1 MLACSQYTPSLI
13 SSLLCCTVLLCLPCH
28 LYHALYALCSFMEHV
43 FSTVNSNES
52 TTKFTIALLDS
63 RGFVQLATLLQF
75 IPLPFEHLQ
84 QHVANHETFRDI
96 AFSTK
101 YLGRYTLMK
110 LMKESQFINVLLT
123 VIFVQRKNIFTR
135 SEFCVVWQY
144 FASQHCALFPYVF
157 QYPNPPKWTGPK
169 IRPKHV
175 KLVVDAMLQGLGR
188 QLRCCGVDVRI
199 LTNDRYHH
207 DAIKVS
213 K

>member
-28 LYHALYALCSFMEHV
+28 PYHALYALCSFMEHV
-43 FSTVNSNES
+43 FSIVNSNKS

-63 RGFVQLATLLQF
+63 RGVVQLATLLQF

-123 VIFVQRKNIFTR
+123 VIF
-135 SEFCVVWQY
+135 CVVKEH
-144 FASQHCALFPYVF
+144 F
-157 QYPNPPKWTGPK
+157 YP
-169 IRPKHV
+169 I
-175 KLVVDAMLQGLGR
+175 
-188 QLRCCGVDVRI
+188 RI
-199 LTNDRYHH
+199 LCCMVVLCIPALCIVSLCVLVSESSKMDRTK
-207 DAIKVS
+207 DQA
-213 K
+213 